1 MKHYIF
7 LDNPIF
13 EEPLQDFD
21 MIIQEALVR
30 MISRASEEGTVTLKL
45 DIKRSEKTGG
55 IAIKHNANY
64 NIPLKDKFEGE
75 TVPGQ
80 FKLAVTPEG
89 VAIQPAMDQMRI
101 GEE

>member
-7 LDNPIF
+7 LENPIF

-21 MIIQEALVR
+21 MIIQEALVK
-30 MISRASEEGTVTLKL
+30 MIARGSEEGTITLKL
-45 DIKRSEKTGG
+45 DIKGNHETCE
-55 IAIKHNANY
+55 INIKHNANY
-64 NIPLKDKFEGE
+64 NIHEKGKFEGE

-80 FKLAVTPEG
+80 FKLAATAEG
-89 VAIQPAMDQMRI
+89 VTIQPAMDQMRI